1 MQTHRIIAQPWQI
14 EAAAKGILGVII
26 LPLVPEIEPHI
37 DGINMIWRNKKV
49 TAWITKSPSEIAQCS
64 EFPYQNGD
72 RIYLAEEW
80 AISEGGLYL
89 YKSDGDDGDEY
100 CSPEEMPPEA
110 AQYWFEAGDVR
121 VMQMNDISS
130 HLQFVSGLIRGLPK
144 GEITEDQRKLF
155 SNAAKGA
162 AIHNWNIAHPDHLWR
177 ENRHVI
183 VLEIKK
189 IQ

>member
-1 MQTHRIIAQPWQI
+1 MQTHRIIAQPWQLK
-14 EAAAKGILGVII
+14 AAATGTLGAII
-26 LPLVPEIEPHI
+26 LPLVP

-72 RIYLAEEW
+72 RVYLAEEW
-80 AISEGGLYL
+80 AKEDQLYISRSEDPNDDELWF
-89 YKSDGDDGDEY
+89 GDA
-100 CSPEEMPPEA
+100 EEMPPEA
-110 AQYWFEAGDVR
+110 AQYWFEVGDVR

-130 HLQFVSGLIRGLPK
+130 HLQFVSGLIRGLPR
-144 GEITEDQRKLF
+144 GEITENQRKLF

-162 AIHNWNIAHPDHLWR
+162 SIHNWNIAHPDHLWR
-177 ENRHVI
+177 EDRHVI